1 MTTNRREQP
10 YLRQKHGAMHSRF
23 LLPILAVALACTTT
37 AQPTWRFP
45 ICLED
50 GTGARDTIWLV
61 YDTTATVGNNS
72 FPTVDYA
79 LGEGHVEMDHSKFNV
94 WVGNWDNDST
104 KTVAFPY
111 TEFPYHNATV
121 YAFNYQYPVTIRWDL
136 SLGAEPW
143 LPQGGWPI
151 NGGALYNDYF
161 YYFNNCGGPPCGYFD
176 ISLADSVIVVDAFPA
191 EVFPV
196 GFTLGHLLDTHVA
209 DQGGGET
216 ILLWPNPTR
225 HLIHVSGLDRKTK
238 ATICDPLGRELQT
251 HALTPADNILLL
263 DNLPNGTYLL
273 MLSNPNGHEFFKLV
287 KMP

>member
-1 MTTNRREQP
+1 MRLSLP
-10 YLRQKHGAMHSRF
+10 
-23 LLPILAVALACTTT
+23 LLALAIVFSTT

-45 ICLED
+45 ICFED

-79 LGEGHVEMDHSKFNV
+79 LGEGHVDMDHSKFNV

-121 YAFNYQYPVTIRWDL
+121 YAFNYQYPVTIHWDL

-143 LPQGGWPI
+143 LPQEGWPI

-161 YYFNNCGGPPCGYFD
+161 YYFNNCGGPPCGIFD
-176 ISLADSVIVVDAFPA
+176 ISLADSVVVVDAFPA

-196 GFTLGHLLDTHVA
+196 GFTLGHLLDVHVA
-209 DQGGGET
+209 EQGGGDPVQ
-216 ILLWPNPTR
+216 LWPNPATTEVLVRGFGDEECLLRLMDITGRVVIQEVRFTGKTR
-225 HLIHVSGLDRKTK
+225 L
-238 ATICDPLGRELQT
+238 PL
-251 HALTPADNILLL
+251 ADVQ
-263 DNLPNGTYLL
+263 PGTYVCLITT
-273 MLSNPNGHEFFKLV
+273 SKGHLWQGKLV
-287 KMP
+287 VGR